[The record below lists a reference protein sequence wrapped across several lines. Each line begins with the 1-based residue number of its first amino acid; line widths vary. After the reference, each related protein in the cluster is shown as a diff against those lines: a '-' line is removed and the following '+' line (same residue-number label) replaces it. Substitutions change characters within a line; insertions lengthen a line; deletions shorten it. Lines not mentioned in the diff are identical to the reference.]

1 MIWFPLSCRGFE
13 LIRVDTRG
21 LRVASTSQKWQGG
34 RFHLEHGYDPGAQR
48 TSRHVRTSE
57 NHDAPIR
64 PVCQMLNKY
73 VSWLLK
79 YVAWLSQLE
88 NYRLC
93 VGKLRGHFLFM
104 FFSLLSHFTYS
115 AKTLFSS
122 QLNRL
127 YFNKKTTGWS
137 VRTTSK
143 ATPPPL
149 PDKTPHNKAN
159 KTWHRFWGDFLVGF
173 SILKEKIYIC
183 Q

>member
-13 LIRVDTRG
+13 LIRVDMRG

-34 RFHLEHGYDPGAQR
+34 RFHLEHGCDPGAQR

-79 YVAWLSQLE
+79 YVVWLSQLE

-115 AKTLFSS
+115 AKHFLVANWIDCTLIRRLQDGRSG
-122 QLNRL
+122 QLQKQL
-127 YFNKKTTGWS
+127 HLLFQIKLHTIKQTKLDTGFGE
-137 VRTTSK
+137 TS
-143 ATPPPL
+143 L
-149 PDKTPHNKAN
+149 
-159 KTWHRFWGDFLVGF
+159 WDFLF
-173 SILKEKIYIC
+173 
-183 Q
+183 